1 MSIELQHNSVLQESN
16 ESEKNL
22 ASKSEIIM
30 PSGKIEKKQN
40 KDENKKFEKVPFFK
54 LMCTFSSRKDVF
66 LLIGAV
72 IGSLIAGTSMP
83 FIALLLGSAI
93 NNFGDSMLEQGQ
105 EVLTAKITQLAIIYI
120 LVGLA
125 IFLGSFMMV
134 FFWTWVGKRII
145 NRINEEYLRVIMRQE
160 PGWFDANNVFE
171 LPTKIQGQIKVIEN
185 GVNSILNLDW

>member
-1 MSIELQHNSVLQESN
+1 MNIELKDKNNLRDSIELDR
-16 ESEKNL
+16 NL

-30 PSGKIEKKQN
+30 ASGRMIEQKQIN
-40 KDENKKFEKVPFFK
+40 DENKQFTKVPFFK
-54 LMCTFSSRKDVF
+54 LMYTFASRKDVF

-83 FIALLLGSAI
+83 FIALLLGKAI
-93 NNFGDSMLEQGQ
+93 NNFGSGMLDLGQ
-105 EVLTAKITQLAIIYI
+105 EVLTEKITQLAIIYI

-145 NRINEEYLRVIMRQE
+145 NKINEEYLRVIMRQE

-171 LPTKIQGQIKVIEN
+171 LPTKIQGQIKTIEN
-185 GVNSILNLDW
+185 GVNNY